1 MKCESCPNRPCD
13 EKKAAC
19 DNCIQRKKKAD
30 LAGVLSL
37 SFDCFLKKPL
47 KEELAERPD
56 EEIAELMRR
65 EEEDIQAIK
74 RKEARR
80 ERDREIREECRKGW
94 WK

>member
-37 SFDCFLKKPL
+37 SFDCFLAAEGKPDGRYAD
-47 KEELAERPD
+47 KEYEMARYD
-56 EEIAELMRR
+56 EETIAAMKR
-65 EEEDIQAIK
+65 EEA
-74 RKEARR
+74 RKL
-80 ERDREIREECRKGW
+80 RDKEIRVENRRGW